1 MKRLLPLFG
10 LIAAPLLAHGGA
22 HEVES
27 GSPGWTLD
35 PWVTLP
41 LAALALAYAVGAI
54 RLWQRSGLGRSELRR
69 GALFFG
75 CGWSVLAGA
84 IVSPLHEAG
93 ERSFTMH
100 MIEHEL
106 IMLVAT
112 LLLVAS
118 RPGGVL
124 LWSLPSAARQAL
136 GGIGRAGALRALWR
150 LLTEPVAAT
159 VLQGVVMWV
168 WHLPPL
174 FDGALG
180 HQGWHVAQHLSFLLS
195 SLLFWWAMMHGREGR
210 HGYGVSALCL
220 FATSL
225 IGGALG
231 ALMAVST
238 SPWYA
243 GYAAMG
249 MTLGGLT
256 PAEDQQLAGLMM
268 WIPGGLFHAA
278 AALWFLFKWL
288 NASEASHAAPAR

>member
-1 MKRLLPLFG
+1 
-10 LIAAPLLAHGGA
+10 
-22 HEVES
+22 
-27 GSPGWTLD
+27 
-35 PWVTLP
+35 
-41 LAALALAYAVGAI
+41 
-54 RLWQRSGLGRSELRR
+54 
-69 GALFFG
+69 
-75 CGWSVLAGA
+75 
-84 IVSPLHEAG
+84 
-93 ERSFTMH
+93 
-100 MIEHEL
+100 
-106 IMLVAT
+106 
-112 LLLVAS
+112 
-118 RPGGVL
+118 
-124 LWSLPSAARQAL
+124 
-136 GGIGRAGALRALWR
+136 
-150 LLTEPVAAT
+150 
-159 VLQGVVMWV
+159 MWV

-174 FDGALG
+174 FDRALG

-256 PAEDQQLAGLMM
+256 PAEDQQLAGLLM

-288 NASEASHAAPAR
+288 NASEASHAQPAR